1 MKNID
6 PLMILTVLVGLG
18 LLMVLGRFAVTG
30 DLPTELL
37 TVMGTMIGGLV
48 TALSTRKKD
57 KDGDG
62 NGD

>member
-18 LLMVLGRFAVTG
+18 LLLVLGRFAVTG

-57 KDGDG
+57 RDGDG

>member
-18 LLMVLGRFAVTG
+18 LLMVLGRFVVTG

>member
-62 NGD
+62 NGR